1 MRENVY
7 QRLAKHLSS
16 LGMGYPEKE
25 ELLEI
30 LRENFTPL
38 EAEVA
43 LAIPTKVIP
52 FEPVPVGEIVPPSH
66 PSEEAGL
73 VHLVDN
79 AREGIKHTCNC
90 SGCCCWSVGTIRRKK
105 IPRDMLM
112 ATYFLRE
119 TDQELI
125 TKQST
130 RVTYWEGSVKVQ
142 GKYGNH
148 PAKGMGG
155 LEKV

>member
-1 MRENVY
+1 LGILQFFCFTPNSELNDSELEVFMRENVS

-90 SGCCCWSVGTIRRKK
+90 CGCCVV
-105 IPRDMLM
+105 
-112 ATYFLRE
+112 
-119 TDQELI
+119 I
-125 TKQST
+125 TLD
-130 RVTYWEGSVKVQ
+130 Y
-142 GKYGNH
+142 
-148 PAKGMGG
+148 
-155 LEKV
+155 

>member
-52 FEPVPVGEIVPPSH
+52 FEPVSVGEIVPPSH
-66 PSEEAGL
+66 PSEEALEQILSNLAQRGL
-73 VHLVDN
+73 LFS
-79 AREGIKHTCNC
+79 K
-90 SGCCCWSVGTIRRKK
+90 
-105 IPRDMLM
+105 
-112 ATYFLRE
+112 
-119 TDQELI
+119 
-125 TKQST
+125 
-130 RVTYWEGSVKVQ
+130 
-142 GKYGNH
+142 
-148 PAKGMGG
+148 
-155 LEKV
+155 